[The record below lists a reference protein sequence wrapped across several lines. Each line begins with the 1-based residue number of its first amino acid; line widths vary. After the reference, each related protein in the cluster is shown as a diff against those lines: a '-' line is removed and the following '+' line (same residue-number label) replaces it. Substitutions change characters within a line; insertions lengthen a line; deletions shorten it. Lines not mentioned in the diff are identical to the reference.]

1 LLTVSLIFACF
12 SQERESSSKDDHK
25 RREKKKKKEKDRE
38 RERGVE
44 ESHTPIP
51 KLIVK
56 GHTPG
61 TSPVRSSGQIKLK
74 IKLGDNPAVQ

>member
-1 LLTVSLIFACF
+1 
-12 SQERESSSKDDHK
+12 
-25 RREKKKKKEKDRE
+25 
-38 RERGVE
+38 VE

>member
-1 LLTVSLIFACF
+1 L
-12 SQERESSSKDDHK
+12 QESSKEDYK
-25 RREKKKKKEKDRE
+25 RREKKKKKDKD

-44 ESHTPIP
+44 PVAESHTPIP

-61 TSPVRSSGQIKLK
+61 TSPVRSEGIKLK
-74 IKLGDNPAVQ
+74 IKLGDNPAVE